1 MTQPSC
7 SPVTWA
13 TYFVVTWP
21 TFDQWLSGHV
31 DQWSSQHTHHW
42 LGQYVQWWL
51 GKHILQWLGERV
63 HHWLIRHVHQWLRQ
77 NVPQWSDQHV
87 HLIVRKI
94 KKKRNDLAYKF
105 LVKLTGENV
114 SFVERIL
121 LFIETYNFL
130 ILSFLFWKLLA
141 LWRLARKT
149 IQRKKPVS
157 RRAWSSSFC
166 HNLTTW
172 KSIYTSN
179 ISFLNFYHMCIL
191 FLISKNRILQKTK
204 SFKSKNLVS

>member
-1 MTQPSC
+1 MAQPSC
-7 SPVTWA
+7 SPVTWT
-13 TYFVVTWP
+13 TYFVVIWP
-21 TFDQWLSGHV
+21 TFDQWLSRHV

-63 HHWLIRHVHQWLRQ
+63 HHWLVRHVHQWLRQ
-77 NVPQWSDQHV
+77 NVPQWLRQNVPQWSDQYV

-149 IQRKKPVS
+149 IQRKNQFQGEQDQAV
-157 RRAWSSSFC
+157 FV
-166 HNLTTW
+166 TT
-172 KSIYTSN
+172 
-179 ISFLNFYHMCIL
+179 
-191 FLISKNRILQKTK
+191 
-204 SFKSKNLVS
+204 